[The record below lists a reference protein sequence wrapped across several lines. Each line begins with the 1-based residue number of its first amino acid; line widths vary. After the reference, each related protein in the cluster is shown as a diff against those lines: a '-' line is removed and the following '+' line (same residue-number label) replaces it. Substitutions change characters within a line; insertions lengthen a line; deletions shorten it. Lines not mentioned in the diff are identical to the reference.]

1 MRVKPAEVLDARKS
15 AGLTQAQAA
24 RLVHLSSGL
33 RWSEYERGE
42 RSPDPAR
49 WELFLLLTNQH
60 PRLRVVSSS
69 FAEALQSPLV
79 LLDRSDT
86 HADHAGG
93 PRRGACRARSAS
105 QVRTACG
112 IVVDGLL

>member
-1 MRVKPAEVLDARKS
+1 MRVFVKPAEVLDARKS

-24 RLVHLSSGL
+24 GLVHLSSGL

-60 PRLRVVSSS
+60 PRLRVVSAT

-79 LLDRSDT
+79 LLDRSFS

-93 PRRGACRARSAS
+93 SPARLLPRP
-105 QVRTACG
+105 
-112 IVVDGLL
+112 